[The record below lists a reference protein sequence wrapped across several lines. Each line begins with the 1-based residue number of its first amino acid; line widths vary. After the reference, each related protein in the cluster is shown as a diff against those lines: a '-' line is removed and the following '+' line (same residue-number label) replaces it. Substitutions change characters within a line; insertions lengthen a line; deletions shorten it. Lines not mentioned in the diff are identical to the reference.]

1 MRKVQRQPPAP
12 HPGALLLKKRKQQ
25 MTADFLRGK
34 LSLREL
40 CAKYECTAP
49 TLRNILKDQGA
60 ASNKRLRVKIM
71 YKAPPARFLADAR
84 RGVLTRRELAT
95 KHELSYGAACAH
107 IRAAEIVVPRALA
120 TLPARVTAKVNG
132 VVPLAPSSFTALTA
146 AIDSVAFGTP
156 GNKMAAR
163 ADAGGG
169 SSGSS
174 SSTDGMRRSAAFRVS
189 LRAK

>member
-12 HPGALLLKKRKQQ
+12 HPGALLLKKLKQQ

-71 YKAPPARFLADAR
+71 YKAHPARFLADAR
-84 RGVLTRRELAT
+84 RGVLTRKELAT
-95 KHELSYGAACAH
+95 KHKLSYGAACAH

-120 TLPARVTAKVNG
+120 TLPARVTAKRVRRQLQMRALYKQG
-132 VVPLAPSSFTALTA
+132 RTLEEIGAGYGISRERVRQILAR
-146 AIDSVAFGTP
+146 
-156 GNKMAAR
+156 AAR
-163 ADAGGG
+163 DAGEA
-169 SSGSS
+169 
-174 SSTDGMRRSAAFRVS
+174 RAAKG
-189 LRAK
+189 A